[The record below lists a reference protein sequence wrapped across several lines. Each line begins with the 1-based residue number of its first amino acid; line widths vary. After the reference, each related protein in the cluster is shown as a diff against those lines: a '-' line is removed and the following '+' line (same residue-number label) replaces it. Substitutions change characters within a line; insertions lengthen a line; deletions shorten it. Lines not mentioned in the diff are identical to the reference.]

1 MIEYLSN
8 IDGLKLLDVTRD
20 TNIIIL
26 VVLIAVMVLCA
37 GVLIY
42 EFVKAKFDVSESLVA
57 LAICMPILISA
68 SVITGNYLYDRPYVY
83 KVEYDESKIDFD
95 EISAEYEIVDIDTSN
110 HILILKIE
118 KERKDDT

>member
-1 MIEYLSN
+1 MNIMK

-20 TNIIIL
+20 INIFIL
-26 VVLIAVMVLCA
+26 GVLIAVMVLCV

-42 EFVKAKFDVSESLVA
+42 EFVKAKFDISESLLLA
-57 LAICMPILISA
+57 LIICMPILITA

-95 EISAEYEIVDIDTSN
+95 EIPAEYEIVDIDTSN
-110 HILILKIE
+110 HILILKDK
-118 KERKDDT
+118 KERKDDA